1 MKYIN
6 LFESWKD
13 VELYYDNLLEEVK
26 DLTEQSLA
34 YLVDEGWE
42 IDFRIW
48 NTKKGYIPVDSSC
61 INISIE
67 KDEGTSWDSVKDRI
81 LPFLQLLERRYEL
94 EDSSSNRSVKP
105 YVIYDESMSG
115 ICYSLQDLLDEED
128 LKYLMLDKISITIND
143 KKK

>member
-48 NTKKGYIPVDSSC
+48 NTKKGYILVDSRC

-67 KDEGTSWDSVKDRI
+67 KDEVTSWDSVKDRI

-94 EDSSSNRSVKP
+94 EDSSSNRSDKP
-105 YVIYDESMSG
+105 YVIYGESMRG
-115 ICYSLQDLLDEED
+115 ICYSLQDLFDV
-128 LKYLMLDKISITIND
+128 KYLILDKISITIND
-143 KKK
+143 KK